1 MDAMRNIL
9 LISMTCELLLLGG
22 AILAGA
28 PVVALMRAAAR
39 RGTNAVALGMLALT
53 IWVLAGLAING
64 VVGLL
69 PNDGQFAAGLVRI
82 GDTNFNVAVFA
93 PMMLVSLAVVY
104 LLAVSLVA
112 AGKGRALTDC
122 LRAATRISVR

>member
-1 MDAMRNIL
+1 MRNIVI
-9 LISMTCELLLLGG
+9 ISMTCELLLLGG
-22 AILAGA
+22 AVLAGA
-28 PVVALMRAAAR
+28 PVVALMRATAR

-93 PMMLVSLAVVY
+93 PMMLVSMALCY
-104 LLAVSLVA
+104 FLAVSLVA

-122 LRAATRISVR
+122 LRIAVRINAP